1 MGRQDRILLSGSSL
15 HVSQIIDNLHDL
27 APYLGA
33 DTETVVNHIQ
43 RHCHSPRRQW
53 ERLTVR
59 AMLRQALGPGAR
71 ISYEQSGKPQLTFE
85 PSNPEYQSL
94 PPQDK
99 SQISN
104 LSDTPSAPAS
114 LSPSFFA
121 HRPSAVTPAAPA
133 LVRDPFGVQISNPQY
148 LSISHSKTHAAL
160 LLSSHKDIGVDIEQV
175 SPRILR
181 LADRLAQPSEL
192 PPDFAA
198 LPPGQQAQ
206 HLTVLWTVKEAV
218 YKSLDRQ
225 DHIDLLTDITV
236 SLQFPVTLPAEIAA
250 TVKGQAA
257 PRMVHVMDYHG
268 DILTATV

>member
-15 HVSQIIDNLHDL
+15 YVSQIIDNLHDL

-59 AMLRQALGPGAR
+59 AMLRQALGPDAR
-71 ISYEQSGKPQLTFE
+71 ISYEQSGKPQLAFE
-85 PSNPEYQSL
+85 PSNLKYQSL

-104 LSDTPSAPAS
+104 LKFAAS

-121 HRPSAVTPAAPA
+121 HRPSGDSAA
-133 LVRDPFGVQISNPQY
+133 LVRDSFGVQISNPQY

-160 LLSSHKDIGVDIEQV
+160 LLSSQKDIGVDIEQV

-236 SLQFPVTLPAEIAA
+236 SLQSPVTLSTEIAA

-257 PRMVHVMDYHG
+257 PRTVHVMDYHG
-268 DILTATV
+268 DILAATV